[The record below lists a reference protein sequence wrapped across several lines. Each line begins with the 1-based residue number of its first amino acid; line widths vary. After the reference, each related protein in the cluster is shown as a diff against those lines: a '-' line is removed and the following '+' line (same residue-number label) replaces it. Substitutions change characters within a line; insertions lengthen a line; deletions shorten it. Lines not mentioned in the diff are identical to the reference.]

1 MDEKEDN
8 INIKNIIPW
17 NSKEFPVTIN
27 NIRYNQDNSLFCLAT
42 SRGYKIFSTKNL
54 IQVQEETDSVRDFG
68 DLDIVMTYYSSS
80 LVFFTFTK
88 NNEKYS
94 TKELIL
100 YDDFKQKIIS
110 SFKSKKENITNFYV
124 GKYSIFIVLESE
136 IIIMELISFKII
148 NIISNIYSDYKL
160 CSFNAYGFVAF
171 TKKNEK
177 YKVYIKV
184 LNMNEDNKI
193 SSLRNRCIMPN
204 FEYIQSLQLSPSGQF
219 IALSSIFGNK
229 IHIYYVEN
237 LILKECFYLGDEI
250 NDIKKMTFPGI
261 GEELLIVQINKQNL
275 RIYKFSNIL
284 EGQFKCRCYKYKN
297 EELIKEEIKKKE
309 NEGWFN
315 YFKNTLFSYNIP
327 SNYYNISDPLKTI
340 VVKEGILFY
349 DFVENDIYNNKNINK
364 TKEIVIINEK
374 GYYYKFVLINDEKK
388 IYYNNFFYLKDSVQW
403 I

>member
-1 MDEKEDN
+1 MNEKEDN
-8 INIKNIIPW
+8 TNIKNIRPW

-27 NIRYNQDNSLFCLAT
+27 NIKYNQDNSLFCLAT

-54 IQVQEETDSVRDFG
+54 IQVHEETDSVRDLG
-68 DLDIVMTYYSSS
+68 DLDIVMTYYCSS

-110 SFKSKKENITNFYV
+110 SFKSKKENISNFYV
-124 GKYSIFIVLESE
+124 GKYSLFIVLESE
-136 IIIMELISFKII
+136 ILLIELISFKIVER
-148 NIISNIYSDYKL
+148 ISNIYSDNKL
-160 CSFNAYGFVAF
+160 CSFNAYGFAAF
-171 TKKNEK
+171 TKKGEK

-184 LNMNEDNKI
+184 LNMNNYKI
-193 SSLRNRCIMPN
+193 VSLRNRCIMPN

-219 IALSSIFGNK
+219 IALSSVFGNK

-261 GEELLIVQINKQNL
+261 GEEFLIIQINKENL

-297 EELIKEEIKKKE
+297 EDLIKEEIKKKE

-315 YFKNTLFSYNIP
+315 YFKNALFNYNVP
-327 SNYYNISDPLKTI
+327 SNYYNISDPLKII
-340 VVKEGILFY
+340 VVEEGILFF
-349 DFVENDIYNNKNINK
+349 DFVENDIYNYKNINK
-364 TKEIVIINEK
+364 EKEIVIINEK
-374 GYYYKFVLINDEKK
+374 GYYYKFVLINDENK
-388 IYYNNFFYLKDSVQW
+388 IYYNTFFHLKESVQW